1 MPYARR
7 TVILN
12 SDALFL
18 VHWEK
23 QRFMKPYWIIL
34 SLFATSVCAQDIP
47 SRWDELVASDWELAL
62 AKSNRT
68 CILPIGILEKHG
80 PGVPIGS
87 DLIRARE
94 WAARATAEEY
104 AVVFPDYFYGQINEA
119 KQQYGTFSLPS
130 KLTLEL
136 LEATAREIARNGFDK
151 IIIINSHGGNPQMIR
166 YFIQNQLE
174 SARDYVVYFFQPD
187 MPPAVAEKIRVT
199 RKSDPAT
206 DQHGGEREASEILY
220 LRPELVKLDR
230 STMESG
236 ANQARLNLPGTLYTA
251 IWWYASYPN
260 HYAGQAEFGS
270 EALGEIITENTVTS
284 LKEAIRA
291 VKADTPT
298 PAVQKEYFEK
308 VKHKNLKHSKP

>member
-1 MPYARR
+1 MKS
-7 TVILN
+7 ILFILMILMAP
-12 SDALFL
+12 ALFGQEL
-18 VHWEK
+18 
-23 QRFMKPYWIIL
+23 PN
-34 SLFATSVCAQDIP
+34 
-47 SRWDELVASDWELAL
+47 RWDELVASDWELAL
-62 AKSNRT
+62 EKSKST

-94 WAARATAEEY
+94 WANRATQKEY

-130 KLTLEL
+130 QLAMEL
-136 LEATAREIARNGFDK
+136 LEATTTEIARNGFKK

-174 SARDYVVYFFQPD
+174 KKKDYVVYFFEPD
-187 MPPAVAEKIRVT
+187 IPEEVADQIKAT
-199 RKSDPAT
+199 RKSDPST

-230 STMESG
+230 STQESG
-236 ANQARLNLPGTLYTA
+236 ANQARLKLPGTLYTA

-270 EALGEIITENTVTS
+270 KELGQIITENTISS
-284 LKEAIRA
+284 LTKAIKA
-291 VKADTPT
+291 VKEDTIT
-298 PAVQKEYFEK
+298 LEVQNEYFEK
-308 VKHKNLKHSKP
+308 VKH

>member
-1 MPYARR
+1 MKKL
-7 TVILN
+7 TLLVILI
-12 SDALFL
+12 SPALL
-18 VHWEK
+18 GQEL
-23 QRFMKPYWIIL
+23 PN
-34 SLFATSVCAQDIP
+34 
-47 SRWDELVASDWELAL
+47 RWDELVASDWELAL
-62 AKSNRT
+62 EKSKNT

-94 WAARATAEEY
+94 WADRATQQEY

-130 KLTLEL
+130 QLAMEL
-136 LEATAREIARNGFDK
+136 LEATTSEIARNGFKK

-174 SARDYVVYFFQPD
+174 KKKDYVVYFFEPD
-187 MPPAVAEKIRVT
+187 IPQEVADKIQAA
-199 RKSDPAT
+199 RKSDPST

-230 STMESG
+230 SKQESG
-236 ANQARLNLPGTLYTA
+236 ANQARLNLPKTLYTA

-270 EALGEIITENTVTS
+270 KELGQIITENTISS
-284 LKEAIRA
+284 LVNAIKA
-291 VKADTPT
+291 VKEDTIT
-298 PAVQKEYFEK
+298 LEVQNEYFEK
-308 VKHKNLKHSKP
+308 VKN

>member
-1 MPYARR
+1 MKSLTLFVLLISP
-7 TVILN
+7 
-12 SDALFL
+12 AL
-18 VHWEK
+18 VG
-23 QRFMKPYWIIL
+23 
-34 SLFATSVCAQDIP
+34 QDLP
-47 SRWDELVASDWELAL
+47 NRWDELVASDWELAL
-62 AKSNRT
+62 EESKNT

-94 WAARATAEEY
+94 WADRATKQEY

-130 KLTLEL
+130 QLAMEL
-136 LEATAREIARNGFDK
+136 LEATTSEIARNGFKK
-151 IIIINSHGGNPQMIR
+151 IIITNSHGGNPQMIR

-174 SARDYVVYFFQPD
+174 KKKDYVVYFFEPD
-187 MPPAVAEKIRVT
+187 IPAEVADQIRAA

-220 LRPELVKLDR
+220 LRPDLVKLDR
-230 STMESG
+230 STRESG
-236 ANQARLNLPGTLYTA
+236 ANQARLKLPPTLYTA

-270 EALGEIITENTVTS
+270 EELGQIITENTISS
-284 LKEAIRA
+284 LTQAIRA
-291 VKADTPT
+291 VKQDTIT
-298 PAVQKEYFEK
+298 LGVQKEYFEK
-308 VKHKNLKHSKP
+308 VKH